1 MTSRLLAFL
10 IAATVA
16 LPAVAETR
24 EPVAPVHVSASASHV
39 SASAS
44 DVSAAQPVRK
54 MTRAEKRALAKAQA
68 EAEIARAELK
78 ASVKRASMLK
88 PVKGRIWCVPFARE
102 ASGIQL
108 KGNAGTWWGKA
119 AGIYNRSRLPQ
130 VGSVMNFASSRK
142 MPMGH
147 VAVVSNVLDSRRI
160 QIDHANW
167 VRNKVTL
174 DQTVIDVSEANDW
187 SQVRVVNADGSL
199 GRVNPVHGFI
209 SN

>member
-1 MTSRLLAFL
+1 M
-10 IAATVA
+10 A
-16 LPAVAETR
+16 LPASAETR
-24 EPVAPVHVSASASHV
+24 EPVNPVHV

-54 MTRAEKRALAKAQA
+54 MTRAEKKALAKAQA
-68 EAEIARAELK
+68 EAEAARAALK

-119 AGIYNRSRLPQ
+119 AGLYNRSRLPQ
-130 VGSVMNFASSRK
+130 VGAVMNFASSRK

-147 VAVVSNVLDSRRI
+147 VAVVSNILDSRRI

>member
-24 EPVAPVHVSASASHV
+24 EPVAPVHVSASAS
-39 SASAS
+39 
-44 DVSAAQPVRK
+44 DVSAVQPVRK

-119 AGIYNRSRLPQ
+119 AGLYNRSKLPQ
-130 VGSVMNFASSRK
+130 VGAVMNFASSRK

-147 VAVVSNVLDSRRI
+147 VAVVSNVIDARRI

-167 VRNKVTL
+167 VRNKVTQ
-174 DQTVIDVSEANDW
+174 DQMVIDVSDANDW
-187 SQVRVVNADGSL
+187 SQVRVVNADGTM
-199 GRVNPVHGFI
+199 GRVNPVLGFI

>member
-1 MTSRLLAFL
+1 MTTRLLALFL
-10 IAATVA
+10 AATMA
-16 LPAVAETR
+16 LPVAAETR
-24 EPVAPVHVSASASHV
+24 QPANPVHV

-68 EAEIARAELK
+68 EAEEARAELK

-119 AGIYNRSRLPQ
+119 AGLYKRSKLPQ
-130 VGSVMNFASSRK
+130 VGAVMNFASSGK

-147 VAVVSNVLDSRRI
+147 VAVVSNILDSRRI

-167 VRNKVTL
+167 VRNKVSL
-174 DQTVIDVSEANDW
+174 DQTVIDVSAANDW
-187 SQVRVVNADGSL
+187 SSVRVVNADGSL